1 MNTAQ
6 MPRKNA
12 GYRLDDRCIDALK
25 VLATR
30 TGVSVN
36 EYLEKL
42 LFEHAKVHGVI
53 PSKEGRL
60 GETRGRRKASGPETS
75 VEVGAGKKRSPND
88 PLDTES
94 HSSKDSSGLSESRSP
109 NDVDAIGDEGE
120 GDR

>member
-53 PSKEGRL
+53 QSNEDRL
-60 GETRGRRKASGPETS
+60 GETRGRKKTTDVEPLPEARSGKRE
-75 VEVGAGKKRSPND
+75 GAGKKRSPND

-94 HSSKDSSGLSESRSP
+94 HSSKDDDGKTKEDTHS
-109 NDVDAIGDEGE
+109 
-120 GDR
+120 

>member
-53 PSKEGRL
+53 QSNEDRL
-60 GETRGRRKASGPETS
+60 GETRGRKKTTDVEPLPES
-75 VEVGAGKKRSPND
+75 RFPPRDSGKKRSPA
-88 PLDTES
+88 
-94 HSSKDSSGLSESRSP
+94 
-109 NDVDAIGDEGE
+109 DVDTIGSEGE

>member
-53 PSKEGRL
+53 QSNEDRL
-60 GETRGRRKASGPETS
+60 GETRGRKKTTDAEPLPETRSGKREGVGRKS
-75 VEVGAGKKRSPND
+75 VKSQDN
-88 PLDTES
+88 
-94 HSSKDSSGLSESRSP
+94 
-109 NDVDAIGDEGE
+109 VDAIDSLPETTMRQSGQTDVNAIEGE
-120 GDR
+120 N